1 MHIDIQDETNFVTK
15 PLQELVYKVLQTTA
29 KKEQVPEDSELSV
42 VFVTNE
48 TIQRLNKDYRNKNEV
63 TDVLSFPLY
72 SQDEI
77 KKSIKD
83 TPIALGD
90 IVISYNQAKEQ
101 AETYGHSL
109 EREVCFLA
117 VHGLLHLLG
126 YTHDTEE
133 EEREMFL
140 LQEQVLK
147 EFQLERS

>member
-1 MHIDIQDETNFVTK
+1 LHIDIQDETNFVTK

>member
-15 PLQELVYKVLQTTA
+15 PLQELVYKVLQTTVE
-29 KKEQVPEDSELSV
+29 KEQVPEDSELSV

-48 TIQRLNKDYRNKNEV
+48 TIQRLNKDYRNKNEI

-77 KKSIKD
+77 KKLIKD

-101 AETYGHSL
+101 AKAYGHSL

>member
-133 EEREMFL
+133 EEREMFF